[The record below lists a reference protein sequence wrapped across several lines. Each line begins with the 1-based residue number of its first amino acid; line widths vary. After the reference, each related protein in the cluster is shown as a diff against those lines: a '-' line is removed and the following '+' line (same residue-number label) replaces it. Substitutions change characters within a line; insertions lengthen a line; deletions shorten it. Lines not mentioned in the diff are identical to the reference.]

1 MNIENPL
8 PRTTLMDN
16 WYVYMVRCA
25 DDSLYTGVAKDI
37 QRRVEEHNNNDVLG
51 AKYTRARRPVE
62 LVYEEACCSRSAACK
77 REYEI
82 KQLDKDAKENLIL
95 R

>member
-1 MNIENPL
+1 MNIENTL
-8 PRTTLMDN
+8 PHATLMDN

-25 DDSLYTGVAKDI
+25 DDSLYTGVAKNI

-62 LVYEEACCSRSAACK
+62 LVYEEACSSRSAACK

-82 KQLDKDAKENLIL
+82 KQFDKDAKENLIL